1 MDREEIKA
9 LFVDL
14 PEVSAWPEMAN
25 IFDRVLARSFR
36 DCEWPQI
43 ACQAVGGD
51 DSAVAPAAAAMVC
64 MKIGITMADDILD
77 EDPRGLY
84 HKLGTGVAAN
94 LALAFQ
100 AAAFHVIANSSV
112 DAERRAAALAELAQ
126 MALTTALGQNFD
138 VQNLSGEE
146 NYWHVIR
153 TKSTPYYAA
162 ALHIGAMLAKADPML
177 AQRLHK
183 FGVLTGE
190 IIQVHDDITDALE
203 QPANPDWK
211 RGHNNLLILYALTAD
226 HSDREKF
233 QALLSQIDDTDALRA
248 AQQILIRCGA
258 LSYSVYHIAQRCQT
272 ARQLIASTPFTDP
285 SPLHRLLAWYATPL
299 VVLLKNVG
307 AQVPPELE
315 TI

>member
-9 LFVDL
+9 LVVNL
-14 PEVSAWPEMAN
+14 PEVAAWPEMAN
-25 IFDRVLARSFR
+25 IFDRFLARSFR

-51 DSAVAPAAAAMVC
+51 DAGVAPAAAALVC

-84 HKLGTGVAAN
+84 HKLGTGAAAN

-100 AAAFHVIANSSV
+100 AAAFRVVANAPV
-112 DAERRAAALAELAQ
+112 DSERRAVAMTELAQ

-138 VQNLSGEE
+138 VQNVSGEDS
-146 NYWHVIR
+146 YWKVIR

-162 ALHIGAMLAKADPML
+162 ALHVGAVLAKADPTL
-177 AQRLHK
+177 AQALHE

-211 RGHNNLLILYALTAD
+211 RGRNNLLILYALTAD
-226 HSDREKF
+226 HSDRTRF
-233 QALLSQIDDTDALRA
+233 HALLPQIDDGDVLRA

-258 LSYSVYHIAQRCQT
+258 LSYAVYHIAQRCQA
-272 ARQLIASTPFTDP
+272 ARELIASTPFADP
-285 SPLHRLLAWYATPL
+285 SPLHRLFGWYAAPL
-299 VVLLKNVG
+299 LVILKNVG
-307 AQVPPELE
+307 AEIPPELE
-315 TI
+315 TV

>member
-9 LFVDL
+9 LVVNL
-14 PEVSAWPEMAN
+14 PEVAAWPEMAN
-25 IFDRVLARSFR
+25 IFDRFLGKSFR
-36 DCEWPQI
+36 DCEFPQF

-51 DSAVAPAAAAMVC
+51 ESAIPPAAAALVC

-112 DAERRAAALAELAQ
+112 DAERRAAAMAELAQ

-146 NYWHVIR
+146 NYWHVIG

-162 ALHIGAMLAKADPML
+162 ALHVGAVLAKSEPSVAK
-177 AQRLHK
+177 RLHQ

-203 QPANPDWK
+203 QPANPDWN
-211 RGHNNLLILYALTAD
+211 RGHNNLLILYALTAN
-226 HSDREKF
+226 HPDRDKF
-233 QALLSQIDDTDALRA
+233 RTLLPQIDDTNALRA
-248 AQQILIRCGA
+248 AQQILIHCGA
-258 LSYSVYHIAQRCQT
+258 LSYAVYHIAQRCKT
-272 ARQLIASTPFTDP
+272 ARQLVASTPFTDP
-285 SPLHRLLAWYATPL
+285 TPLHHLLAWYATPL

-307 AQVPPELE
+307 AEIPPELE
-315 TI
+315 TE